1 MRVLVNGL
9 LQFDSG
15 KTTFSLSLLST
26 LRQNGIEF
34 FPHKPVAGH
43 NAWYSF
49 STLLRSEE
57 LNALVGNDALKYYD
71 EIIRYKSEKS
81 GIINIINEINPFAVL
96 LAPPDLQKIN
106 FDVRLYKELINEG
119 VIVMLRVFDCES
131 VFHFSLQGF
140 EKIVPDS
147 LTGKVLHLKKIFKAT
162 EISKE
167 KLRELVDSSPAITEK
182 CTRRVFQNYKNVSI
196 ESYNDALSPNYTSLD
211 VDLMFVVT
219 PGKAFLIEEFKKVIG
234 LFTYPPWL
242 VSVSSFMK
250 YVKVVRS
257 WNIEVGRYQ
266 LNDNLLDFI
275 LKFIDKNE

>member
-26 LRQNGIEF
+26 LMQNGIEI

-71 EIIRYKSEKS
+71 EIMRYKSEKS
-81 GIINIINEINPFAVL
+81 GITNIINEINPFAVL

-131 VFHFSLQGF
+131 VFHFSLQDF
-140 EKIVPDS
+140 EKVIPES
-147 LTGKVLHLKKIFKAT
+147 LTAKILHLQKIFKAT
-162 EISKE
+162 EVSKE
-167 KLRELVDSSPAITEK
+167 KLRELVDSSPMITEK
-182 CTRRVFQNYKNVSI
+182 CTRRVFQNYKNVLI
-196 ESYNDALSPNYTSLD
+196 ESYNDALSPNYASLD

-219 PGKAFLIEEFKKVIG
+219 PGKVFLIEEFKKVIG
-234 LFTYPPWL
+234 LFTYPPWI
-242 VSVSSFMK
+242 VPVSSFMK
-250 YVKVVRS
+250 YVRVVRS

-266 LNDNLLDFI
+266 LNDNLLDFV